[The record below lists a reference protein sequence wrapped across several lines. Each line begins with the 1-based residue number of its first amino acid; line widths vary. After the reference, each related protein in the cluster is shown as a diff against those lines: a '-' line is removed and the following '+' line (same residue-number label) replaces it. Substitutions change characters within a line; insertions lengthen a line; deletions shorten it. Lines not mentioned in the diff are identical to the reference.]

1 MNQGNTE
8 NFCKEEILSMKEEAN
23 GTLFS
28 NNDQQQEEEDMI
40 TGQENSLNKVY
51 VNISTPQSS
60 PQRSNLLSSPFQII
74 SDSTF
79 GAFGGKV
86 SKTETKDDSFG
97 DEELQIVSSSF
108 QVDPE
113 PSPDNEIQETNEN
126 DTSEVSTTD
135 DFDVCKEYGYR
146 YEYTLEE
153 EHHSQDS
160 SSSSSS
166 SSHYEEQEEISQ
178 PSQGIFSKMKLT
190 ENTPTQN
197 TEQSDQIYIL
207 GKTYHT
213 YEYHAKRDDEANL
226 FWFTYRCDFLEMKPY
241 NMTSD
246 AGWGCMY
253 RAAQMILGQALRM
266 HYKGREW
273 RANKSLIQKRQ
284 DGFMRD
290 LLTWF
295 ADYPTARKLTTRSHG
310 AKYFMSG
317 GESWYSLH
325 NMVAAACA
333 RYDVL
338 CGDWIGP
345 TTAALVIRD
354 ILQLHSREIAKS
366 RNDECTS
373 ESSELNLFQVY
384 VASEGT
390 IYRSDLQD
398 LLVAKQNEVDMEN
411 YSDTKAAKKKSNTK
425 MDPKYDH
432 PLYESPVA
440 SLESEQQGPVEWDSS
455 LLILIPLRLGLK
467 EFDASTYRKS
477 IAHVLSFPQSVGFIG
492 GKPRHALW
500 FYGATSDGSRV
511 YGLDPHTVQR
521 APRRRLNISN
531 NANEKRFHNEILFT
545 DEYLRSIHCSKGS
558 SMNMSRI
565 DPSLALGFYCRG
577 VHEFVDLEQRLK
589 EMKQSEDF
597 AKVPELF
604 TIVNKKPNYD
614 ADISAC
620 MMDMMEGSSLTGIV
634 QASNATRD
642 VEDEYIML

>member
-1 MNQGNTE
+1 MNQENTE
-8 NFCKEEILSMKEEAN
+8 KVLEKAESLCKKKEAN
-23 GTLFS
+23 KTLS
-28 NNDQQQEEEDMI
+28 SHQEQDISLQQD
-40 TGQENSLNKVY
+40 SLNENKVY

-60 PQRSNLLSSPFQII
+60 PTRANHLSPFQMI
-74 SDSTF
+74 SESTF
-79 GAFGGKV
+79 GSFAKV
-86 SKTETKDDSFG
+86 SKETNDDSFG
-97 DEELQIVSSSF
+97 DEELQIVSSF

-113 PSPDNEIQETNEN
+113 PNDNVDDQETNEN
-126 DTSEVSTTD
+126 ITLQESATAMD

-146 YEYTLEE
+146 YEYTLED
-153 EHHSQDS
+153 HSQDS

-166 SSHYEEQEEISQ
+166 HDEEQETVQ
-178 PSQGIFSKMKLT
+178 TPQGIFSKIKFT
-190 ENTPTQN
+190 ETTPSEI
-197 TEQSDQIYIL
+197 TEKTCTDQIYIL
-207 GKTYHT
+207 GKTYHVIH
-213 YEYHAKRDDEANL
+213 EYHARRDDEANL

-266 HYKGREW
+266 HYKDREW
-273 RANKSLIQKRQ
+273 RADKNLLKKRQ
-284 DGFMRD
+284 DSFMRD

-295 ADYPTARKLTTRSHG
+295 ADYPTARKLQWRNG
-310 AKYFMSG
+310 AKYFVSG

-354 ILQLHSREIAKS
+354 ILQLHSREISKS
-366 RNDECTS
+366 SDNSD
-373 ESSELNLFQVY
+373 SSDLNLFQVY

-398 LLVAKQNEVDMEN
+398 LLIAKQDAVVLEN
-411 YSDTKAAKKKSNTK
+411 NSKQQTKADKKNSNTK
-425 MDPKYDH
+425 TDPKYNH

-440 SLESEQQGPVEWDSS
+440 SLESEKQVPVEWDSS

-467 EFDASTYRKS
+467 DFDASTYRKS

-531 NANEKRFHNEILFT
+531 DANVKRFHNEILFT

-565 DPSLALGFYCRG
+565 DPSLALGFYCRD
-577 VHEFVDLEQRLK
+577 VHEFEDLHQRLK
-589 EMKQSEDF
+589 GMKQSEDF

-604 TIVNKKPNYD
+604 TIVDKKPNYD

-620 MMDMMEGSSLTGIV
+620 MMDMMEGSSLGDNV
-634 QASNATRD
+634 QASNATHD